1 MKVLEKLDE
10 ETSKV
15 QQLKEQ
21 MTQNKDLIQR
31 DLQQEMEI
39 LAKKREAEELE
50 RKLQFEAQK
59 KRDEAMRKKN
69 ELMEDLRSTMQIRVR
84 EVLNQLSQRGLKKVG
99 KDRIV
104 DLERREEDL
113 DYDSIMTFY
122 QQVLRRE

>member
-1 MKVLEKLDE
+1 
-10 ETSKV
+10 
-15 QQLKEQ
+15 